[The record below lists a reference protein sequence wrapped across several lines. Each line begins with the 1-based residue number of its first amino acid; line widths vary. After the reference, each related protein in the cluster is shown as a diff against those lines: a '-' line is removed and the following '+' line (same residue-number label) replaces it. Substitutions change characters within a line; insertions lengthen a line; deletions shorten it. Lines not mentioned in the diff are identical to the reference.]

1 MDGLMIINKQEG
13 YTSQDVCNVVK
24 KALNIKKVGH
34 CGTLDPFAEGLLI
47 VGYNQ
52 GTKILQYLEKS
63 IKTYVATLY
72 LGKKTSTADKCGE
85 TIETKDVKKYK
96 KSQIEAILNTFL
108 GKQKQL
114 PPMYSAIKIDGKKLY
129 EYARKNIEVERKYR
143 DIEIY
148 KIKLVNYYDNII
160 EFEVTCSK
168 GTYIRTLAE
177 DIAAKLDTVG
187 HLIKLVRTKIGN
199 LDLSQSN
206 TIDEIKN
213 QKYNTYDIC
222 SMIPFKSY
230 QVYDKMLE
238 DIKNGKRVIFNSNDE
253 FVLFTNENNLPLAI
267 YKKEANQEYSCCR
280 GFYYESL

>member
-238 DIKNGKRVIFNSNDE
+238 DIKNGKRVIFNSNEE

-267 YKKEANQEYSCCR
+267 YKKEVNQEYSCCR

>member
-85 TIETKDVKKYK
+85 TIETKDVKEYK

-148 KIKLVNYYDNII
+148 KIKLLNYYDNII

-177 DIAAKLDTVG
+177 DIATKLDTVG

-238 DIKNGKRVIFNSNDE
+238 DIKNGKRVIFNSNEE
-253 FVLFTNENNLPLAI
+253 FILFTNENNLPLAI
-267 YKKEANQEYSCCR
+267 YKKEVNQEYSCCR